1 MEDDYVETSDQDELE
16 ESKGLFYQLCSRGQE
31 SESSRKAKRRKISH
45 VFENANEERGSTSS
59 PPSRYEECSPAKPR
73 VSFEQET
80 LFPECKSQSS
90 ETDHTESFS
99 TLFEDLTESGAETPL
114 TFPLSEDGKTD
125 GHDEN
130 EPGDNGTED
139 EPNDWEMSQ
148 DPLDLIEHE
157 DRIGLPSLPPSS
169 ASQILSSEHIVKKD
183 ADDLLNFHNSPEI
196 LPVLDRPP
204 SPPLERSQI
213 PDPLSLSSLPLPRSI
228 RSVSP
233 VFQLQ
238 GQNTD
243 GDAELAHALH
253 EDGTT
258 SSKRN
263 LRKRGEH
270 QRRPYTF
277 DKLIYMRQMKDVP
290 EALVTARHLENES
303 RAEREQRRRD
313 GYLSEDESQEQTY
326 RPPSDLEEES
336 QIPEERVEPMG
347 PSVAS
352 GIADELLPSMSE
364 TSDEEMRDLRQ
375 EARRLEKEKRK
386 KEREL
391 KRAEKEIM
399 REGNLTVAEKERRV
413 RIKSFPVRDKEQG
426 TDNEKT
432 NLVEPRNA
440 TPGPANR
447 RHVRSPSLAPEP
459 ESSTCPQP
467 SVEPNE
473 GEIDI
478 SILKDW
484 KSDSPF
490 HGDIQTPS
498 HMQSSNGQF
507 DDDGAVGFGPGSTPS
522 FLSSPSSPPLSVR
535 STLGTAADS
544 GLDDDSDDD
553 SSSPDSKEKRQLKT
567 LGRLYPRFM
576 LPAFGVNSNTRS
588 SSQGKEPK
596 PRQSSRHVSTDDD
609 DDGDDGLRPGIARI
623 RVRKGNSKPVKGDTE
638 SEDDKGSEK
647 APMASDSHPHS
658 YAQRSLSFSGFSNQ
672 QNLRIRR
679 SVQSHTGKQQKQ
691 EIIEMSSSSSA
702 GSSTDE
708 TDVDDEEIADFLQRS
723 ADSGRPAFKP
733 SRKNVR
739 TELLID
745 YMLARN
751 VHFGGS
757 TSKEKGRQRTKAT
770 GPGGLHMSTIG
781 VQSSSMWTPE
791 SKGSQLKFS
800 YSDHSSSPGSHRL
813 NVVRAGQT
821 GGRQSLLSFK
831 NHHQVREPSENRV
844 LKYDGSKNS
853 EDGEDEDEDDENEED
868 AEDAQMH
875 SHEEK
880 LKKKSEKKLT
890 WKQKLK
896 QRKETQR
903 MHGVYTHVADPG
915 TRLLATNAG
924 DPGALKSSEIHARAR
939 RKGSAAKRTAK
950 NSKKTKRK
958 GLWKDLGLDVHNE
971 KLFEALAPPTFQHRP
986 PQFISEST
994 STKPQPTKSINDT
1007 RERDVPPRS
1016 ISADTDFALFSPGK
1030 TFGFNTYI
1038 KRGLLFE
1045 LLQLIHSTPLQSNHT
1060 SASACDLIRNPS
1072 YASYK
1077 VSTLNLIISLSK
1089 PLSDFIR
1096 DLPVLCQSLGDFITG
1111 LPDVDEEVVAR
1122 EWKILMRG
1130 VEEVLTGFLKSQEEE
1145 MKAKLLDTVSEA
1157 VGYLITQM
1165 RAADFIKSTIDM
1177 MTLDV
1182 CWFTIEV
1189 LLRAGFTASSSKLLS
1204 DAFRLLVQY
1213 LLEVDPGIRDA
1224 MALLRN
1230 QNPAERELNDTTSVV
1245 QREAELWVCLIHV
1258 LRPIATD
1265 GPIREHPLWELA
1277 RKELERRSSTAP
1289 RWTLQANETIW
1300 QTVAGLCALSQFSEH
1315 GLCKD
1320 KPSLP
1325 ESWKTVSF
1333 GLKNVQLKVDP
1344 DADPLSN
1351 SASLRIKDRYFA
1363 FIVRRCFL
1371 LVNRWD
1377 WAIESSFPV
1386 LNVISGAFGTRKFRN
1401 LLHEKADF
1409 PEFLKTQ
1416 RWESC
1421 FEYTR
1426 RDSAFVL
1433 FVKLV
1438 VQRGIALKQ
1447 SNKPYGME
1455 KNLTLITPLSSV
1467 KAFSKADP
1475 PQGNE
1480 LSMLYNRMAATAV
1493 RLHFLP
1499 SNFRSRVQQ
1508 ARQYFN
1514 FQTSD
1519 DTSRMACIR
1528 SLMYVTQLMI
1538 LEKLPLEETEVKAWY
1553 IEITEVLIKEYKE
1566 LSGKEER
1573 SLNRVRFLLNAV
1585 LGSLRHIL
1593 NAYNDPGMG
1602 AQYPDLSFLDV
1613 IQKIG
1618 REAGVTDNAQ
1628 SARELGAVIH
1638 TFLSLRDRAVAHP
1651 KFPPIEDGGDGGG
1664 ESHESQDSQE
1674 YGDVDI
1680 DMDDPALDAL
1690 LGGPTLNEGDNEPSP
1705 DIELKDR
1712 TVGKSLGP
1720 LTWLL
1725 YRCLKNIIEELPNGR
1740 RPSPQYMKNVD
1751 NWIDTWMQCASVA
1764 ILHSQSMT
1772 WFSLCLDVRDTWR
1785 GISDIHWRR
1794 RIDIRVALN
1803 ILKRTPMFYSDIK
1816 LKDYFIETLFYALIP
1831 IQGQVTVEHEFLSWI
1846 LTIDGL
1852 RHPLLRNLPVTLPP
1866 HPEILAISEDTFVP
1880 LRDKLLLGLLDNTE
1894 RSLRDEENQSG
1905 DRIVLGDNVVNQKF
1919 GDFLAK
1925 FFSSLKDM
1933 YLSIPEGSKEREDYK
1948 TKCKEVG
1955 TMTFEDH
1962 PRIGTWRRMAIWDA
1976 WWRGL
1981 N

>member
-16 ESKGLFYQLCSRGQE
+16 ESKGLFYQLCGRGQE
-31 SESSRKAKRRKISH
+31 SEYSRKAKRRKISH
-45 VFENANEERGSTSS
+45 VFENANEERGSASS
-59 PPSRYEECSPAKPR
+59 PPSQHKECSPAKPR

-80 LFPECKSQSS
+80 LFPECKSQSP
-90 ETDHTESFS
+90 ETDHTESLS
-99 TLFEDLTESGAETPL
+99 TLFEDLTDSGAETPP
-114 TFPLSEDGKTD
+114 TFPPSEDGKTD
-125 GHDEN
+125 VHSEN
-130 EPGDNGTED
+130 EPGDNGREV
-139 EPNDWEMSQ
+139 ELNDWEMSQ
-148 DPLDLIEHE
+148 DPLDLIDHE
-157 DRIGLPSLPPSS
+157 DQVGLPSLPPSS
-169 ASQILSSEHIVKKD
+169 ASQILPFVHIVKKD
-183 ADDLLNFHNSPEI
+183 ADDLLNFHNSPQI
-196 LPVLDRPP
+196 LPVLDRPS

-213 PDPLSLSSLPLPRSI
+213 PDPLLLCSLPLPRSI

-233 VFQLQ
+233 VFHLQ

-303 RAEREQRRRD
+303 RAGREQRRRD
-313 GYLSEDESQEQTY
+313 GYLSEDESQEQIY

-336 QIPEERVEPMG
+336 QIPQRRVQPMG
-347 PSVAS
+347 TSVAS
-352 GIADELLPSMSE
+352 GVADELLPSMPE

-375 EARRLEKEKRK
+375 EARRLEREKRK
-386 KEREL
+386 KERES
-391 KRAEKEIM
+391 KRAEKERT
-399 REGNLTVAEKERRV
+399 REEKLTVAEKERRI

-426 TDNEKT
+426 TDSEKI
-432 NLVEPRNA
+432 NLVEKQRNA

-447 RHVRSPSLAPEP
+447 RHVRTPSLAPEP
-459 ESSTCPQP
+459 ESSNFPQP
-467 SVEPNE
+467 SVELNE
-473 GEIDI
+473 GEI
-478 SILKDW
+478 
-484 KSDSPF
+484 DSPF
-490 HGDIQTPS
+490 HGDIQAPS
-498 HMQSSNGQF
+498 QIQSPNGQF
-507 DDDGAVGFGPGSTPS
+507 DDDGTVGFGPGPASS
-522 FLSSPSSPPLSVR
+522 FPCSPSSPPLSVR
-535 STLGTAADS
+535 STLRIAADS
-544 GLDDDSDDD
+544 GPEDDSDDD

-596 PRQSSRHVSTDDD
+596 PKQSSHHVSTD

-623 RVRKGNSKPVKGDTE
+623 RVRKGNSRPVKGDTE
-638 SEDDKGSEK
+638 SEDDKCSEK
-647 APMASDSHPHS
+647 APMDFDSHSHS
-658 YAQRSLSFSGFSNQ
+658 YAQRSLSLPGFSNR
-672 QNLRIRR
+672 QNLHIRR
-679 SVQSHTGKQQKQ
+679 SVQSHTGKQPKQ
-691 EIIEMSSSSSA
+691 EIIEISTSSSA

-708 TDVDDEEIADFLQRS
+708 TDVDDEEIANFLQRS

-757 TSKEKGRQRTKAT
+757 PSKEKGKSRQRSKAT
-770 GPGGLHMSTIG
+770 GPGLHMSTIG
-781 VQSSSMWTPE
+781 AQSSSTWTSE
-791 SKGSQLKFS
+791 SEGSQLKFP
-800 YSDHSSSPGSHRL
+800 YSNHSSSPESYRL

-821 GGRQSLLSFK
+821 GGRQTLLSFK
-831 NHHQVREPSENRV
+831 NHRQVREPSEIRV
-844 LKYDGSKNS
+844 LKYDGSGNS
-853 EDGEDEDEDDENEED
+853 EDEDGEDEDEDEDNENEED

-875 SHEEK
+875 SNEEK
-880 LKKKSEKKLT
+880 LRKKGEKKLT

-915 TRLLATNAG
+915 TRLLAANAG
-924 DPGALKSSEIHARAR
+924 DRGALKSSKIHAGAR
-939 RKGSAAKRTAK
+939 RKGSVAKRTAK

-994 STKPQPTKSINDT
+994 STKPQPAKSINNT
-1007 RERDVPPRS
+1007 REHDARPRS
-1016 ISADTDFALFSPGK
+1016 ISADTDFALLVPGK
-1030 TFGFNTYI
+1030 TFGFNTSI
-1038 KRGLLFE
+1038 KRGLLYE
-1045 LLQLIHSTPLQSNHT
+1045 LLQLIRSTPLQSDHT
-1060 SASACDLIRNPS
+1060 SASACDLIQNLS

-1077 VSTLNLIISLSK
+1077 VPTLNLLISLSK

-1122 EWKILMRG
+1122 EWRSLMRG

-1145 MKAKLLDTVSEA
+1145 MKAKLVDTVSEA
-1157 VGYLITQM
+1157 VGSLITQM
-1165 RAADFIKSTIDM
+1165 RAADFIKSTIDI

-1189 LLRAGFTASSSKLLS
+1189 LLRAGFTVSSSKVLS
-1204 DAFRLLVQY
+1204 DAVRLLVQY
-1213 LLEVDPGIRDA
+1213 LLEVDPGIRDV

-1230 QNPAERELNDTTSVV
+1230 RNSTERELNDTTSIV
-1245 QREAELWVCLIHV
+1245 QREAELWVYLIHV
-1258 LRPIATD
+1258 LRPITTD

-1277 RKELERRSSTAP
+1277 RNELERRSSTAP

-1344 DADPLSN
+1344 DADHLSN
-1351 SASLRIKDRYFA
+1351 SASLGIKDRYFA

-1371 LVNRWD
+1371 LVNRWE

-1409 PEFLKTQ
+1409 PEFLRTQ

-1455 KNLTLITPLSSV
+1455 KNLTLITPLSPV

-1493 RLHFLP
+1493 RLHFSP

-1566 LSGKEER
+1566 QSGKEER

-1638 TFLSLRDRAVAHP
+1638 TFLSLRDRVVAPP

-1690 LGGPTLNEGDNEPSP
+1690 LGGPTLNEGGNKPSP

-1712 TVGKSLGP
+1712 ASLGP

-1725 YRCLKNIIEELPNGR
+1725 YRCLKTIIEELPNGR

-1785 GISDIHWRR
+1785 EINDIHWRR

-1803 ILKRTPMFYSDIK
+1803 ILKRTPMSYSDIK

-1831 IQGQVTVEHEFLSWI
+1831 IPGQVTVEHEFLSWI

-1852 RHPLLRNLPVTLPP
+1852 RHPLLRNLPVILPP

-1880 LRDKLLLGLLDNTE
+1880 LRDKLLTGLLDNTE
-1894 RSLRDEENQSG
+1894 RSLRDEENQNG

-1933 YLSIPEGSKEREDYK
+1933 YLSTPEGSKEREDYK

-1955 TMTFEDH
+1955 TKTFEDH
-1962 PRIGTWRRMAIWDA
+1962 PRIRTWRRMAIWDA